1 MKYLAFTGGV
11 GGAKLALGLS
21 HVVSADELTFVV
33 NTGDDFKHLGFHISP
48 DVDTLTYTLAGRSN
62 QDTGWGTKNESW
74 HFMEALEGLDEPTW
88 FRLGDR
94 DLALHVYRRE
104 RLAAGLTLTETTGE
118 IAAKLG
124 ISHRILPMTDDPV
137 QTYVHTPKG
146 PLAFQHYFVRDR
158 CKPSVSGFEFRGIA
172 DARVN
177 PVINFDELHGIIVC
191 PSNPFVSVDPIFAIP
206 GMKEGIR
213 RSNVPVVAVSPIV
226 GGAAIKGPTAKMM
239 KELNVPSTA
248 LEVARH
254 YDNIITGFVL
264 DEADREATKSVQGL
278 GLSIDVQP
286 TVMVTLDDR
295 IALAH
300 AVVEFIGK
308 IP

>member
-21 HVVSADELTFVV
+21 HVVAADELTFVV
-33 NTGDDFKHLGFHISP
+33 NTGDDFQHLGFHISP

-62 QDTGWGTKNESW
+62 QDTGWGTENESW
-74 HFMEALEGLDEPTW
+74 HFMEALEELGEPTW

-104 RLAAGLTLTETTGE
+104 RLAAGLTLTEITGE

-124 ISHRILPMTDDPV
+124 ISHNILPMTDNPV
-137 QTYVHTPKG
+137 QTYVHTPDG
-146 PLAFQHYFVRDR
+146 PLSFQHYFVRDR

-177 PVINFDELHGIIVC
+177 PAINFDELDGVIVC

-206 GMKEGIR
+206 GMKEAIR
-213 RSNVPVVAVSPIV
+213 RSNIPVIAVSPIV
-226 GGAAIKGPTAKMM
+226 GGTAIKGPTAKMM

-248 LEVARH
+248 LEVAKH
-254 YDNIITGFVL
+254 YNNIITGFVL
-264 DEADREATKSVQGL
+264 DEADREATKKVQDL

-295 IALAH
+295 VALAH
-300 AVVEFIGK
+300 AVVEFIKK
-308 IP
+308 IS

>member
-21 HVVSADELTFVV
+21 HVVAADELTFVV
-33 NTGDDFKHLGFHISP
+33 NTGDDFQHLGFHISP

-62 QDTGWGTKNESW
+62 QDTGWGTENESW
-74 HFMEALEGLDEPTW
+74 HFMAALEELGEPTW
-88 FRLGDR
+88 FRLCDR

-104 RLAAGLTLTETTGE
+104 RLAAGLTLTETTAE

-124 ISHRILPMTDDPV
+124 ISHNILPMTDNPV
-137 QTYVHTPKG
+137 QTYVHTADG
-146 PLAFQHYFVRDR
+146 PLSFQHYFVRDR

-177 PVINFDELHGIIVC
+177 PAINFDELDGVIVC

-206 GMKEGIR
+206 GMKEAIR
-213 RSNVPVVAVSPIV
+213 RSNIPVIAVSPIV
-226 GGAAIKGPTAKMM
+226 GGTAIKGPTAKMM

-248 LEVARH
+248 LEVAKH
-254 YDNIITGFVL
+254 YNNIITGFVL
-264 DEADREATKSVQGL
+264 DEADREATKKVQDL

-295 IALAH
+295 VALAH
-300 AVVEFIGK
+300 AVVEFIKK
-308 IP
+308 IS